1 MADSSKFSPDKMSQ
15 PQRVNPWIL
24 GLVLIIAV
32 FWVIFFSLSLGYMSF
47 KLSEIL
53 GILSNKIFNTPLDMD
68 DARKMIIWDVR
79 LPRCMTAMVAGA
91 ALGLSGAIFQG
102 ILLNPLADPYT
113 LGVSS
118 GAAFGASLVI
128 VTSLLIPLK
137 FLAFPL
143 STAVGAFIASILT
156 LFLVMLL
163 ASDSEGHLPA
173 PNLIL
178 AGVIM
183 SAILS
188 AAISFMKYL
197 AGDQVNSIIFW
208 LLGSFVAKTWTEA
221 LIVFC
226 FFIPSLIIALF
237 KAMDLNIM
245 TLGLRSAE
253 TLGVNTGRTRFLLLV
268 SASIAASA
276 SVSVSG
282 IIGFVGLIVPHV
294 IRLLS
299 GPDHRALL
307 PLSAIGGALLLSAA
321 DLTVRVFLP
330 GEIPVGVLTAL
341 LAGPAF
347 LVIFRRKMKEI
358 ARAY

>member
-1 MADSSKFSPDKMSQ
+1 
-15 PQRVNPWIL
+15 VNP
-24 GLVLIIAV
+24 LVLGAALTALTLIV
-32 FWVIFFSLSLGYMSF
+32 MFFSLSSGYAPF
-47 KLSEIL
+47 TLEEIWAIL
-53 GILSNKIFNTPLDMD
+53 RHHLFGYDHGIAANRDM
-68 DARKMIIWDVR
+68 MIWTVR
-79 LPRCMTAMVAGA
+79 LPRLITAMLAGA
-91 ALGLSGAIFQG
+91 SLGLSGAIFQG

-143 STAVGAFIASILT
+143 STAMGAFIASVLT
-156 LFLVMLL
+156 LFLVMML
-163 ASDSEGHLPA
+163 ASDEEGRLQA

-197 AGDQVNSIIFW
+197 AGDQVNSIILW
-208 LLGSFVAKTWTEA
+208 LLGSFNAKTWTEA
-221 LIVFC
+221 GIVLLFLV
-226 FFIPSLIIALF
+226 PSLVIALL

-253 TLGVNTGRTRFLLLV
+253 TLGVNTSQTRTMLLV
-268 SASIAASA
+268 SASVAASA

-321 DLTVRVFLP
+321 DLTVRVLLP